1 MSYGS
6 IKVDTLVY
14 NNSGSDTSID
24 LGVVDANQGNT
35 IKSSEGGSN
44 QAATKFLRADG
55 DGTCSWQTPSYLT
68 VLDED
73 DMGSDSA
80 TLPPSQQ
87 STKAYVDLKAD
98 KNNTVLTGN
107 ATINATGDFRFAD
120 ADSSHYVGFQAPTT
134 VSTSVIWTLPQA
146 DGSASQY
153 LKTDGSGVLSFGT
166 VDLSGKASLTGATFT
181 GAVVGTDL
189 TLSGNLTVN
198 GTTTTVDTTN
208 LDVEDKNITIGKV
221 SSPSDSTADGG
232 GLTLK
237 GATDKTWNWVNST
250 DAWTSSENIQVA
262 AGKAFIDDKG
272 DLRVIP
278 PRTVTGAAA
287 TLVAADSGK
296 VVSTNT
302 TGWTVPASTF
312 DPGDTVSLVN
322 RSGGN
327 LTITCSAI
335 TMYKAADGT
344 TITSITVGARG
355 FCTIWFESASVAY
368 LQGTNLS

>member
-1 MSYGS
+1 MGWCNDSRS
-6 IKVDTLVY
+6 KKY
-14 NNSGSDTSID
+14 NQEVNVVGSGSNLLVSDNGIR
-24 LGVVDANQGNT
+24 GVVIC
-35 IKSSEGGSN
+35 IKN
-44 QAATKFLRADG
+44 CL
-55 DGTCSWQTPSYLT
+55 
-68 VLDED
+68 
-73 DMGSDSA
+73 
-80 TLPPSQQ
+80 
-87 STKAYVDLKAD
+87 
-98 KNNTVLTGN
+98 N
-107 ATINATGDFRFAD
+107 
-120 ADSSHYVGFQAPTT
+120 
-134 VSTSVIWTLPQA
+134 
-146 DGSASQY
+146 
-153 LKTDGSGVLSFGT
+153 
-166 VDLSGKASLTGATFT
+166 
-181 GAVVGTDL
+181 
-189 TLSGNLTVN
+189 
-198 GTTTTVDTTN
+198 N

-250 DAWTSSENIQVA
+250 DAWTSSEHIQVA
-262 AGKAFIDDKG
+262 AGKTFIDDKG

-312 DPGDTVSLVN
+312 AAGDTVSLVN
-322 RSGGN
+322 RSSGN
-327 LTITCSAI
+327 LTLTCSAV